1 MKTNLKTQNST
12 IPPFEQLGYD
22 FILISREWVAAIL
35 MTFPLVSKTTNLFV
49 IIRTM
54 IDDDFESA
62 NEMEESSSDND
73 EMELEVLFSLQ
84 ISYI

>member
-1 MKTNLKTQNST
+1 
-12 IPPFEQLGYD
+12 
-22 FILISREWVAAIL
+22 
-35 MTFPLVSKTTNLFV
+35 MTFPLVSKTTNLYV

-62 NEMEESSSDND
+62 SEMEESSSDND

-84 ISYI
+84 LSYI

>member
-1 MKTNLKTQNST
+1 
-12 IPPFEQLGYD
+12 
-22 FILISREWVAAIL
+22 

-84 ISYI
+84 ISYIQSEESSDEKPSNK

>member
-1 MKTNLKTQNST
+1 
-12 IPPFEQLGYD
+12 
-22 FILISREWVAAIL
+22 
-35 MTFPLVSKTTNLFV
+35 MTFPLVSKTTNLSV

-84 ISYI
+84 ISYIQSEESSDEKPSNK

>member
-1 MKTNLKTQNST
+1 MSSS
-12 IPPFEQLGYD
+12 D
-22 FILISREWVAAIL
+22 SVS
-35 MTFPLVSKTTNLFV
+35 FPLVSKTTNLFV